1 MACTLEPGTRWPG
14 DTAEC
19 FYNKADTEEEEEE
32 DSSSAAEDGDE
43 DGDEDAEDGGQEL
56 PPERAWQSREV
67 ETMLTRYLVRT
78 PCNASFE
85 HH

>member
-14 DTAEC
+14 DAAEC

-43 DGDEDAEDGGQEL
+43 DAEDGGQEL
-56 PPERAWQSREV
+56 PPERAWLSREV
-67 ETMLTRYLVRT
+67 ETMLSRYLVRT
-78 PCNASFE
+78 PCNASFK

>member
-43 DGDEDAEDGGQEL
+43 DGGQEI
-56 PPERAWQSREV
+56 PPERAWLSREV
-67 ETMLTRYLVRT
+67 ETMLSRYLVRT
-78 PCNASFE
+78 PCNASFK